1 MNKFRK
7 IALYLLIV
15 ILGFSIG
22 AFIFDGINEDIL
34 PIFIISLILFFI
46 ILPDKKKRKASI
58 KKQEHYEALGLDK
71 QEIDFFR
78 ETMATAREQIVAIEK
93 NMKHTTKLQAIEN
106 RNNTV
111 KIMHGLFKG
120 ITNNPLRLHEVDQ
133 FLYVHLPSLLELT
146 KHYLD
151 INQQEIKNKA
161 IYEAINENAEGIDQL
176 CQNINEDYTSFFNEE
191 NDEAAVDVEHAK
203 K

>member
-1 MNKFRK
+1 MNKIK
-7 IALYLLIV
+7 KMAIYLLIV
-15 ILGFSIG
+15 TTGFSV
-22 AFIFDGINEDIL
+22 FYFFFDGISEDFL
-34 PIFIISLILFFI
+34 PFFIISLILFII
-46 ILPDKKKRKASI
+46 ILPDKKKKASI
-58 KKQEHYEALGLDK
+58 KKQEQYAALGLDK

-78 ETMATAREQIVAIEK
+78 ETMSTAKEQIVAIEK
-93 NMKHTTKLQAIEN
+93 NMIYTTKLQAIES

-120 ITNNPLRLHEVDQ
+120 ITNHPLRLHEVDQ

-146 KHYLD
+146 THYLE

-161 IYEAINENAEGIDQL
+161 VYEAINESAEGIDQL
-176 CQNINEDYTSFFNEE
+176 CQDISQDYATFFTEENEE
-191 NDEAAVDVEHAK
+191 AVTDAEHAK